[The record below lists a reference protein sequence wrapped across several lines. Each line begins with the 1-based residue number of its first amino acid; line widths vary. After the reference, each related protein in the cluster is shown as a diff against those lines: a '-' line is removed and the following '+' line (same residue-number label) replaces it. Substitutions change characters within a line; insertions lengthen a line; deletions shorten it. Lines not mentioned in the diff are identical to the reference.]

1 MMEAYCVKC
10 KTKREMIAAQA
21 EYTATGTPGTRGKC
35 PVCGTTMF
43 KMGATPAHEGL
54 PRPEVAARARAPR
67 KPAKKNG
74 RKNGKHSDGP
84 RVGKLVIVESPT
96 KAKTVGRFLGKGYTV
111 RASVGHVRD
120 LLRSTLSVDVEHDFT
135 PKYRVPNEKKEVV
148 KELTSLADRA
158 DQIYLA
164 TDPDREG
171 EAIAWHLIEAA
182 GIDRARAH
190 RVVFHEITPDAIG
203 EAFAQPR
210 DIDMQLVDAQ
220 QARRILDRLVG
231 YELSPLLWRKIRGR
245 LSAGRVQ
252 SVALRLIVE
261 REREIQAFVPV
272 EYWSIHAE
280 LAKHAKH
287 HPKRS
292 TFLAKL
298 IKIKGQD
305 VDLKNEADAQ
315 AIVAELAQAAYQV
328 ANVKTGERRRKPSA
342 PFTTSTLQQESSR

>member
-1 MMEAYCVKC
+1 MEAYCVKC
-10 KTKREMIAAQA
+10 KTKREMIEAQA

-35 PVCGTTMF
+35 PVCGTTLY
-43 KMGATPAHEGL
+43 KLGATPAHEGL
-54 PRPEVAARARAPR
+54 PRPEVVARKVAR
-67 KPAKKNG
+67 KPSARKTSNKKNG
-74 RKNGKHSDGP
+74 RQSDGP

-111 RASVGHVRD
+111 KASVGHVRD

-148 KELTSLADRA
+148 KELASLAQRA

-171 EAIAWHLIEAA
+171 EAIAWHLLEAA
-182 GIDRARAH
+182 GIDQARAH

-287 HPKRS
+287 HPRRS

-298 IKIKGQD
+298 IKITGQD
-305 VDLKNEADAQ
+305 VDLKNEAGAQ
-315 AIVAELAQAAYQV
+315 AIVAELEKAAYQV
-328 ANVKTGERRRKPSA
+328 ANVKSGERRR
-342 PFTTSTLQQESSR
+342 